1 MSTESNAQERLQ
13 LALLILKAIRIR
25 TNDPAELSMVTTAIE
40 VIEGGSS
47 EEVLISIAGI
57 TRVLDKY
64 IANRN

>member
-1 MSTESNAQERLQ
+1 MSTESNTQERLQ

-25 TNDPAELSMVTTAIE
+25 TKDPAEFSMVETAIE